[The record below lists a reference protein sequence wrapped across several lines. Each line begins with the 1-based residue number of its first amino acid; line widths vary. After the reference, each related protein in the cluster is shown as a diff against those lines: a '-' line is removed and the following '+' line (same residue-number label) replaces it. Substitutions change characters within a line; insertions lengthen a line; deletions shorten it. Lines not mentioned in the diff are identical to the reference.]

1 MRQSEVKNYS
11 NVVESAYVFA
21 RKVALFQGAFLGS
34 SYLVGNTALLGTLVV
49 GATFVIDGN
58 MTVGEL
64 TGFCMFAGHLAESV
78 LEISESVGGFLRAQ
92 GSGAR
97 LFYLLD
103 RDSFDVRDA
112 TTRVDGGETLPI
124 SYRADIEFDDISFRY
139 PSRSESPL
147 VLDELS
153 FKLQEG
159 EMLAIT
165 GSSGSGKSS
174 VMSLLMKFYAPTSG
188 SIKLGGKGEFM
199 QYYDL
204 PSYLV
209 AEQKHLAAL
218 TICSC
223 AMIIYATDIND
234 LVSRYYVHDD
244 SNIILLFCALQINL

>member
-11 NVVESAYVFA
+11 SVVESAYVFA

-58 MTVGEL
+58 MTAGQL

-103 RDSFDVRDA
+103 RDTFDVGDA

-124 SYRADIEFDDISFRY
+124 SYKADIEFDDISFRY

-188 SIKLGGKGEFM
+188 SIKLGGKGE
-199 QYYDL
+199 
-204 PSYLV
+204 
-209 AEQKHLAAL
+209 
-218 TICSC
+218 
-223 AMIIYATDIND
+223 
-234 LVSRYYVHDD
+234 
-244 SNIILLFCALQINL
+244 

>member
-11 NVVESAYVFA
+11 SVVESAYVFA
-21 RKVALFQGAFLGS
+21 RKVALFEGAFLGS

-58 MTVGEL
+58 MTAGQL

-103 RDSFDVRDA
+103 RDSFDARDA
-112 TTRVDGGETLPI
+112 TDATTHVDGGETLPI
-124 SYRADIEFDDISFRY
+124 SYKADIEFDDISFRY

-153 FKLQEG
+153 FKLQDG

-174 VMSLLMKFYAPTSG
+174 VMSLLMRFYAPTSG

-199 QYYDL
+199 QYYAL
-204 PSYLV
+204 PF
-209 AEQKHLAAL
+209 
-218 TICSC
+218 T
-223 AMIIYATDIND
+223 
-234 LVSRYYVHDD
+234 
-244 SNIILLFCALQINL
+244 